1 MIEPSQTTKVE
12 RPQVSVTALTAN
24 TCEIYIHTDQGNV
37 RMICSHGAI
46 EVEAGGLEIRVK
58 P

>member
-1 MIEPSQTTKVE
+1 MSDIKMIDSE

-24 TCEIYIHTDQGNV
+24 TCEIYVHTKEGNV
-37 RMICSHGAI
+37 RIICSQGAI